1 MQFDDMSMQEE
12 NEEESFSGSIKQDND
27 EKSLR

>member
-12 NEEESFSGSIKQDND
+12 NEEESFSSSIKQDND